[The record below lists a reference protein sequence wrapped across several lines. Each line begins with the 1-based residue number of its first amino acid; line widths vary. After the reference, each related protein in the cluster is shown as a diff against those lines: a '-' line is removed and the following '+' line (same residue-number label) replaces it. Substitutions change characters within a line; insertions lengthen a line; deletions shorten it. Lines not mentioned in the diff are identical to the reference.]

1 MRVTL
6 GINNCF
12 AVKRWPQPA
21 EWAQVVREELGLD
34 VVQHCLDLTDLGGDV
49 DLDAEAG
56 AVRAACADAGLRVH
70 SVFTGL
76 VAYSANLMLA
86 PDDAERRRGFELW
99 SRGIM
104 FAARL
109 GAVSAGGHVGSL
121 SRPDADDP
129 QRRELRWS
137 ELRVRLAE
145 LSAFA
150 SQLGLGALLVENMAC
165 DREPCRIPDIESL
178 LSDGDPGHAPVTLC
192 LDVGHQCV
200 PGIEGE
206 EADPYAWL
214 RRLGA
219 QTTVV
224 HLQQSDAEADHH
236 WPFTADY
243 NERGRIRADAV
254 LDALASSGTDE
265 LTLVLEVVPPFEAGD
280 GSVLSELRES
290 VLYWREALSTHP
302 ATSTGAGPS

>member
-1 MRVTL
+1 MKVSF

-21 EWAQVVREELGLD
+21 EWAQVVREELGLEL
-34 VVQHCLDLTDLGGDV
+34 VQHCLDLTDLSGDV

-56 AVRAACADAGLRVH
+56 AVTAACADTGLRVH

-86 PDDAERRRGFELW
+86 PGDAERRRGFELW
-99 SRGIM
+99 SRAIM
-104 FAARL
+104 FAARV

-121 SRPDADDP
+121 SRHDADDADA
-129 QRRELRWS
+129 RALRWS

-145 LSAFA
+145 LSGVA
-150 SQLGLGALLVENMAC
+150 SELGLGALLVENMAC
-165 DREPCRIPDIESL
+165 DREPSRIPELESL
-178 LSDGDPGHAPVTLC
+178 LSGGDAGHAPVTLC

-200 PGIEGE
+200 PGTEGE

-214 RRLGA
+214 RRLGVR
-219 QTTVV
+219 TTVV

-236 WPFTADY
+236 WPFTAAY

-254 LDALASSGTDE
+254 LDALAASGVDE
-265 LTLVLEVVPPFEAGD
+265 VTLVLEVVPPFEATD
-280 GSVLSELRES
+280 TLVVRELRES
-290 VLYWREALSTHP
+290 VLYWRDALSSHP
-302 ATSTGAGPS
+302 ATSTAAGRS

>member
-1 MRVTL
+1 MKVTF

-12 AVKRWPQPA
+12 AVKRWPHPS
-21 EWAQVVREELGLD
+21 EWAAVVRDELELT
-34 VVQHCLDLTDLGGDV
+34 VVQHSLDLTDLTGDV

-56 AVRAACADAGLRVH
+56 AVRAACDDAGLRVH

-86 PDDAERRRGFELW
+86 PDEAERQRGFDLW
-99 SRGIM
+99 SRAIM
-104 FAARL
+104 LAARV

-121 SRPDADDP
+121 SRPDADDA
-129 QRRELRWS
+129 RRRALRWS

-150 SQLGLGALLVENMAC
+150 AQLGLGALLVENMAC
-165 DREPCRIPDIESL
+165 DREPCRITEVESL
-178 LSDGDPGHAPVTLC
+178 LTSGDPGHAPVTLC
-192 LDVGHQCV
+192 LDIGHQCV
-200 PGIEGE
+200 PGTGGE

-219 QTTVV
+219 RTTVV
-224 HLQQSDAEADHH
+224 HLQQSDADGDHH
-236 WPFTADY
+236 WPFTAAY

-254 LDALASSGTDE
+254 LDALAASGADE
-265 LTLVLEVVPPFEAGD
+265 VTLVLEVVPPFEAAD
-280 GSVLSELRES
+280 GAVLSELRES

-302 ATSTGAGPS
+302 ATSTGAGRP